1 MFARP
6 LPSHR
11 PLGSTGAS
19 LAAGA
24 FAVLS
29 GAVAGALPPLYGA
42 VLFAGL
48 VVAFAAFVSPVLG
61 LAVLAVAIPFSPAEG
76 SGRLPVA
83 PSDALVALI
92 LVAAALAFLSRRVRI
107 LRLTV
112 AFWPGMAFIA
122 VLLLSASF
130 APDRIASA
138 KEILRWVALLGTL
151 VVAASF
157 CGRAPARRI
166 VLSALFAALTGEAVL
181 GWAQFFLRRGPPAF
195 RIGPFLRAYGTF
207 GQPNPYGG
215 YLAMLLPV
223 AIAVVIAERPWARRP
238 STLGALA
245 AVGAATGGAALLM
258 SLSRGALV
266 GLLVG
271 LALLFVLNVRRGG
284 LVVLALALGIA
295 VAFGLQTLNLVP
307 GVVAARLAQ
316 IIQYVGWFDASTVQP
331 TPQNWA
337 IVERMAHWQAAWN
350 MYLAHPLLGVGPGHY
365 PLAYPDFRVN
375 DLWKAPLGHAHNI
388 YLNVMAEEGFF
399 GIIAYAAFW
408 LGWVVVLFGAYRR
421 SGAPADRAL
430 ASGVTAGLLAVTI
443 HNLFDNLMVHGL
455 GTQMGLLIGLAA
467 AILPASGRR
476 ETGDAGTHG

>member
-1 MFARP
+1 MLARP
-6 LPSHR
+6 LPSYGR
-11 PLGSTGAS
+11 FGLSGAG
-19 LAAGA
+19 LVAGA
-24 FAVLS
+24 FAVLF
-29 GAVAGALPPLYGA
+29 GAAAGVLSPLYGA
-42 VLFAGL
+42 ALLAGL
-48 VVAFAAFVSPVLG
+48 VVTFAAFVSPMLG
-61 LAVLAVAIPFSPAEG
+61 LAVLAIAIPFSPAEG

-83 PSDALVALI
+83 PSDALVVLI
-92 LVAAALAFLSRRVRI
+92 LVAAAFAFLSRRVRI
-107 LRLTV
+107 VRLTG
-112 AFWPGMAFIA
+112 AFWPGMAFIG

-130 APDRIASA
+130 APDLVTSA

-157 CGRAPARRI
+157 CGREPARRI
-166 VLSALFAALTGEAVL
+166 VLSALFAAMTAEALL

-223 AIAVVIAERPWARRP
+223 TIALIVAERPWERRP
-238 STLGALA
+238 SAFGALA
-245 AVGAATGGAALLM
+245 LVGAGTGGAALLM
-258 SLSRGALV
+258 SMSRGALV
-266 GLLVG
+266 GVLVG
-271 LALLFVLNVRRGG
+271 LGLLVALNVRRGG
-284 LVVLALALGIA
+284 LVLVAVAFGIV
-295 VAFGLQTLNLVP
+295 VAFGLQALNLVP
-307 GVVAARLAQ
+307 AVVAARLAQ
-316 IIQYVGWFDASTVQP
+316 IIQYVGWFDASSVQP
-331 TPQNWA
+331 TPQIWA

-399 GIIAYAAFW
+399 GITGYAAFW
-408 LGWVVVLFGAYRR
+408 VGWVVVLLRAYRR
-421 SGAPADRAL
+421 AGARADRAL
-430 ASGVTAGLLAVTI
+430 ASGVLAGLLAVTV

-467 AILPASGRR
+467 AILPGSGRR
-476 ETGDAGTHG
+476 EAGETGTGG